1 VFEDVK
7 AEVARANRILAE
19 MGLSSGAV
27 AGHGH
32 VSMRVPGTA
41 DRFVVKGRGFGI
53 DVLAKSDPEG
63 MIVCDLDGFTKEGP
77 AGATPCFEVKMHSC
91 IYKAHPNVQCI
102 AHTHARFCAVMSVL
116 QEPLVPMCQEGI
128 AMVRRPL
135 PVYPHVAPVITD
147 EEGSEV
153 ARLLGDSRAILLEG
167 HGATTTG
174 ATLEEAVMTMLNL
187 EEQAKMNWYACVAA
201 GPNHRRI
208 PDENVAELSNLQTVR
223 QQPHLADLLAG
234 ERERG
239 PGGIWAWMTERVG

>member
-1 VFEDVK
+1 MFEDVK
-7 AEVARANRILAE
+7 AEVAKANRILAE
-19 MGLSSGAV
+19 LGLSTGAV

-32 VSMRVPGTA
+32 VSMRVPGSP

-53 DVLAKSDPEG
+53 DVLSRAEPEG
-63 MIVCDLDGFTKEGP
+63 MIVCDLEGFTLEGP
-77 AGATPCFEVKMHSC
+77 PGATPCFEVKMHSC
-91 IYKAHPNVQCI
+91 IYKAHPNVQTI

-116 QEPLVPMCQEGI
+116 QTPLVPMCQEGI

-153 ARLLGDSRAILLEG
+153 ARLLGESRAILLEG
-167 HGATTTG
+167 HGATTVGT
-174 ATLEEAVMTMLNL
+174 TLEEAVMAMLNL
-187 EEQAKMNWYACVAA
+187 EEQAKMNWYAYCAA

-223 QQPHLADLLAG
+223 QQPHFAELMAG
-234 ERERG
+234 EQTRG
-239 PGGIWAWMTERVG
+239 PGGIWAYASERLM